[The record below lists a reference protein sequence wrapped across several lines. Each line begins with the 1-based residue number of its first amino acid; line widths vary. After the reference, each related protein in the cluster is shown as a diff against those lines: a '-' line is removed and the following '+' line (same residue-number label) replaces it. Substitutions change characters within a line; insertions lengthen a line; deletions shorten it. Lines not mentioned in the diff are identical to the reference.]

1 MRKLFKKGER
11 VRSKIDG
18 KVMEVLKYLK
28 SNLVE
33 VRWFDLQAK
42 EVRVNKIKED
52 KLSKAAWKLI
62 IHLFNAP
69 VNSRGFLLPD
79 CKNQYFTG

>member
-1 MRKLFKKGER
+1 MRRLFRKGER

-33 VRWFDLQAK
+33 VKWFDLDSK
-42 EVRVNKIKED
+42 EVRTNKVKEG
-52 KLSKAAWKLI
+52 KLSKAA
-62 IHLFNAP
+62 
-69 VNSRGFLLPD
+69 
-79 CKNQYFTG
+79 